1 MHLSYSKRIH
11 IRNIQIVSN
20 ESLSLVMIDWFINS
34 IKNILS
40 VFLVYHS
47 DQFLLVKEAEVTV
60 ENHRPLAWN
69 LAILVNTTRGVQTYN
84 LSDYRVVV
92 PADELLR
99 PLYIMMFSLKKN
111 MHSTQ
116 KNPTHTQKEPEQ
128 RFFACFKANSVVN
141 DW

>member
-34 IKNILS
+34 IKKILS

-99 PLYIMMFSLKKN
+99 PLYIMMFSLKKKHAQHTKKPN
-111 MHSTQ
+111 
-116 KNPTHTQKEPEQ
+116 THTK
-128 RFFACFKANSVVN
+128 RTGTALFCLF
-141 DW
+141 